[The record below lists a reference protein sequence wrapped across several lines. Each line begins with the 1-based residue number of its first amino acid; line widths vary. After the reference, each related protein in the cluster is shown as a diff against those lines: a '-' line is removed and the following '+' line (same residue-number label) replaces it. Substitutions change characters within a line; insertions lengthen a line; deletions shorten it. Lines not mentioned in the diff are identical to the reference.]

1 MVERGEL
8 QTYEV
13 VWTNGHVEQVPAHQV
28 TWTGA
33 LLGYLFGDK
42 PDAPPRIR
50 FHAEINGQWLLVLDA
65 LEQDIRTVRLVTQ
78 GEGVPRG

>member
-1 MVERGEL
+1 LDRGEL

-13 VWTNGHVEQVPAHQV
+13 VWTSGHTERVPAHQV
-28 TWTGA
+28 SWTNA
-33 LLGYLFGDK
+33 LQRSLFGDK
-42 PDAPPRIR
+42 PAVPTRIR
-50 FHAEINGQWLLVLDA
+50 FHAEIDGQWLLVLDA